1 MGAGLGEHNSF
12 RHMVVCALYV
22 GISSG
27 GDMGRPR
34 KVSEEPTLL
43 DLYAAMASIGVLQ
56 KYGPEALP
64 AFVASKSFEI
74 AAEMVQKRTEILGA
88 KDE

>member
-1 MGAGLGEHNSF
+1 MA
-12 RHMVVCALYV
+12 
-22 GISSG
+22 ISK
-27 GDMGRPR
+27 RV
-34 KVSEEPTLL
+34 KQEPTLL

-64 AFVASKSFEI
+64 AFVAERSFEI
-74 AAEMVQKRTEILGA
+74 AEAMLDRRRELLGA

>member
-1 MGAGLGEHNSF
+1 MA
-12 RHMVVCALYV
+12 
-22 GISSG
+22 ISK
-27 GDMGRPR
+27 RV
-34 KVSEEPTLL
+34 KQEPTLL

-64 AFVASKSFEI
+64 AFVAERSFEI
-74 AAEMVQKRTEILGA
+74 AEAMLDQRKELLGA